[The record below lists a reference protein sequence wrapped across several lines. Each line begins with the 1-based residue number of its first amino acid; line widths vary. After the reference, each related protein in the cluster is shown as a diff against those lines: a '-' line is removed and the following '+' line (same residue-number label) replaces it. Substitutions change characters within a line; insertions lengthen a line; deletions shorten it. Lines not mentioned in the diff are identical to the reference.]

1 MYFYT
6 IRFGYQHQL
15 VMVLLSESH
24 AQVLNSGVYWW
35 SHYYG
40 YFPPPKK
47 KNFDQ
52 PQNCSLNLMNRAKI
66 PTKPNSFWTL
76 GLFLK
81 VDSAVIISLH
91 EEREWRFQPSVWA
104 GGLACLCTE
113 AQALLREHTGN
124 SGCEKQRREAG
135 LAALC
140 SKFYS
145 SNLDACYT
153 QT

>member
-24 AQVLNSGVYWW
+24 AQVLNRGV
-35 SHYYG
+35 YYG
-40 YFPPPKK
+40 YFTHTQKK
-47 KNFDQ
+47 KTNFDQ
-52 PQNCSLNLMNRAKI
+52 PQNCSLNLVNRAKI
-66 PTKPNSFWTL
+66 PTKPNSFWAL
-76 GLFLK
+76 GWFLK

-91 EEREWRFQPSVWA
+91 EEREWRFQPSVWT
-104 GGLACLCTE
+104 GGLAWLCTE

-153 QT
+153 QI